1 MYNVVGVT
9 GNKCLVSQK
18 VVLLVEM
25 TVTPMKSIR
34 NWKVSENSVSMAAG
48 LAPKFYTLV
57 EWLRKSNLKLAT
69 IL

>member
-1 MYNVVGVT
+1 MFNVVGVT

-18 VVLLVEM
+18 VVFLVEM
-25 TVTPMKSIR
+25 TVT